1 MGRIR
6 ITLSVKIAG
15 LVLLVVLFFGGYVLL
30 TSVQFGKIADTIAR
44 SVETVV
50 RGQEQGGRLLAKVE
64 ATAAFDR
71 SLLEALV
78 AQLTLGHMDKLYLAT
93 EDAMLVLEHEEVLDR
108 LDALIGELG
117 AKNPEIAAL
126 GAPLAEYRRYFQMVD
141 ELISARDLDK
151 ARQVS
156 VTAVDASSR
165 AVVGGLQAV
174 LAQSSAQTAATLQA
188 AREASDAAVAAVREL
203 QREASQ
209 MKSSLRALLG
219 ISLVLIAVCLALAVL
234 LPRYVVKALRQAIG
248 ALETVASGDFTRN
261 IRVRGHDEVAELG
274 SQLNRMMEQ
283 LREMLREMSTVSVD
297 LAAISE
303 ELSTTTA
310 QIASSNEEVGG
321 QAQAVASSTTQMSA
335 TVEQVARSAVSV
347 SRSSE
352 DARTA
357 AVEGGGVI
365 GQALG
370 AFDQIQKAVGSAA
383 QIVAKLGRQGE
394 TIGSVVEVIEDI
406 ADQTNLLAL
415 NAAIEAARAGEHG
428 RGFAVVADEV
438 RKLAEKTVKATQE
451 IARTVKA
458 IQDDSREAIRAME
471 AGEASVA
478 EGADRAKTAGRSVQ
492 EIESRIAATSDQVS
506 QMATASEELS
516 ATIRSMAH
524 NVDEIAHGV
533 TQTVTAINEVSNTAQ
548 TVAAKADSLREAVGR
563 FRI

>member
-30 TSVQFGKIADTIAR
+30 TSVQFGKIADTIAH

-50 RGQEQGGRLLAKVE
+50 SGQEEGGRLLARVE
-64 ATAAFDR
+64 ASAAFDR
-71 SLLEALV
+71 RVVEALV

-93 EDAMLVLEHEEVLDR
+93 EDSMLVLEHEEILDR
-108 LDALIGELG
+108 LDASIGELG
-117 AKNPEIAAL
+117 GSSPAIAAL
-126 GAPLAEYRRYFQMVD
+126 SAPLAEYRTYFQTVD
-141 ELISARDLDK
+141 ALISGRDLDK

-156 VTAVDASSR
+156 VTAVDASSK
-165 AVVGGLQAV
+165 AIVSGLQAV
-174 LAQSSAQTAATLQA
+174 LAQSSTQTAETLRA
-188 AREASDAAVAAVREL
+188 ARDASDAAVASVGEL
-203 QREASQ
+203 QRGASGMEA
-209 MKSSLRALLG
+209 SLRALLG
-219 ISLVLIAVCLALAVL
+219 ISLVLIAVSLALAVL
-234 LPRYVVKALRQAIG
+234 LPRYVVKALRQVIG
-248 ALETVASGDFTRN
+248 ALETVASGDFTQN
-261 IRVRGHDEVAELG
+261 IRVRGHDEVGELG

-283 LREMLREMSTVSVD
+283 LRGMLREISTVSVD

-321 QAQAVASSTTQMSA
+321 QAQAVASSTTEMSA
-335 TVEQVARSAVSV
+335 TVEQVARSAASV

-352 DARTA
+352 DARTV

-365 GQALG
+365 GEALG

-383 QIVAKLGRQGE
+383 QIVTKLGRQGE

-471 AGEASVA
+471 TGEASVA
-478 EGADRAKTAGRSVQ
+478 GGADRAKTAGRSVQ
-492 EIESRIAATSDQVS
+492 QIESRIAATSDQVS
-506 QMATASEELS
+506 QMATASEQLS
-516 ATIRSMAH
+516 ATIRNMAH

-533 TQTVTAINEVSNTAQ
+533 TQTVTAVNEVSNTAQ
-548 TVAAKADSLREAVGR
+548 TVAARADSLREAVGR